1 VNERVA
7 RLPYS
12 SVPGWAATRGGWA
25 IRIVH
30 YQSHLRGRE
39 SGTSNAAR
47 GWCEAL
53 AGQGVEVVGLFDDA
67 DVESPSPG
75 GTKSVGLKHSLRG
88 ALRTPHGVAQH
99 VIGADV
105 VVIHGGWLLGNIA
118 VGRVCLRARVPFVIT
133 THGVYIREV
142 LQRRAL
148 RKRLWSAGLE
158 RGHLARAAA
167 VHVFF
172 PEEQE
177 SLEHAMKMR
186 VPTIVAPNGIAYS
199 EGVAWNG
206 RGGYLL
212 WLGRFDI
219 NTKGLD
225 LLVRAIERVP
235 ASDRP
240 QLRLHGPDWR
250 GQKDRVRGLVS
261 ELGVEPWVAI
271 GGPVYGKEK
280 WRLISNAS
288 ACAYPSRWDACSVS
302 VAEAAAV
309 GVPILVTRY
318 PLGNFL
324 AARDAAIQVDAN
336 ALRIAEAIPR
346 LLSSEA
352 AEIGRNA
359 SIVAR
364 RDLSWDAV
372 AASWVDQV
380 AGIIDA

>member
-1 VNERVA
+1 VRQ
-7 RLPYS
+7 
-12 SVPGWAATRGGWA
+12 GGKV

-30 YQSHLRGRE
+30 FQRQLRGSE

-53 AGQGVEVVGLFDDA
+53 ARQGIEVVGLFDDA
-67 DVESPSPG
+67 DLDRPSPM
-75 GTKSVGLKHSLRG
+75 GTNTVGLKHSLRG
-88 ALRTPHGVAQH
+88 PLRTPHGVAQH

-148 RKRLWSAGLE
+148 RKRLWAVGLE
-158 RGHLARAAA
+158 RRHLARAAA

-177 SLEHAMKMR
+177 SMEHAMKMH
-186 VPTIVAPNGIAYS
+186 VPTIAAPNGITYS
-199 EGVAWNG
+199 EGVAWDG

-219 NTKGLD
+219 DTKGLD
-225 LLVRAIERVP
+225 LLVRAIERIPVP
-235 ASDRP
+235 NRP

-250 GQKDRVRGLVS
+250 GQKDRVRSLVS
-261 ELGVEPWVAI
+261 ELGIEPWVSVGDPI
-271 GGPVYGKEK
+271 YGEEK

-324 AARDAAIQVDAN
+324 AAREAAIQVDPN
-336 ALRIAEAIPR
+336 ASRIAEAIPR

-352 AEIGRNA
+352 AQIGRNA

-364 RDLSWDAV
+364 RELSWDAV
-372 AASWVDQV
+372 AASWVGQV
-380 AGIIDA
+380 AGIIGA